1 VALLTDVR
9 GISGKAF
16 PGIRNSFPLPCTQTE
31 MIPSFA
37 RVFGRAARRYRFTG
51 YLIAIA
57 CLFILTLAGLPG
69 PVRGEGG
76 KCVPTAED
84 TEGPFYKPGAPERLS
99 TGSGLAVS
107 GEVLSYPGCRP
118 IPGARVE
125 WWHAD
130 RSGRYVDSLRG
141 AQKTGAMGAYAFT
154 TSPPGIYPGR
164 PPHIHFKVSVPGH
177 KPLTTQ
183 LYLRGGEKTV
193 RFDLVVEADQGYR

>member
-1 VALLTDVR
+1 MTPPCAGR
-9 GISGKAF
+9 SGGK
-16 PGIRNSFPLPCTQTE
+16 
-31 MIPSFA
+31 
-37 RVFGRAARRYRFTG
+37 GRRRRFSGSLAAVV
-51 YLIAIA
+51 
-57 CLFILTLAGLPG
+57 CLFSLILAGLPG
-69 PVRGEGG
+69 PARGDEG

-84 TEGPFYKPGAPERLS
+84 AEGPFYKPGAPERLS

-141 AQKTGAMGAYAFT
+141 SQKTGATGTYAFT
-154 TSPPGIYPGR
+154 TSQPGVYPGR

-183 LYLRGGEKTV
+183 LYLRDGEKAI
-193 RFDLVVEADQGYR
+193 RFDLAVEVEQRL